1 MRRKKRKNGYIGVL
15 LTCMVVAAAA
25 VLWWYFVHMGLFR
38 TTMRD
43 AVFIRKIENIMR
55 KGERIETEQN
65 TGSAG
70 I

>member
-1 MRRKKRKNGYIGVL
+1 MGRRKTRNGYIGVL

-25 VLWWYFVHMGLFR
+25 LLWWYFIHMGLFR
-38 TTMRD
+38 TTMHD

-55 KGERIETEQN
+55 KGERIETEKN